1 MDRLSRALV
10 DLCYERGLAEIT
22 VADVCERAGAGRAE
36 FDARYSDLEDCFTQ
50 AYEEMADEFI
60 ARVTSAYDGE
70 QGWRN
75 QLRAAAYA
83 TLLHM
88 EEDPARAQFV
98 VVDALGAGEK
108 AQLVRE
114 RVFATL
120 IDLVDRGRHEPGASP
135 SVTRATAES
144 LNGAVFRH
152 MRTKIERGQDGRYAE
167 IVPELMHAVVLQY
180 LGPEAAEEEL
190 KIRPPALA
198 ER

>member
-1 MDRLSRALV
+1 MEPMSRALV
-10 DLCYERGLAEIT
+10 DLCYERELADVT
-22 VADVCERAGAGRAE
+22 VDDVCEKAGAERAE
-36 FDARYSDLEDCFTQ
+36 FDARYDDLEDCFTQ
-50 AYEEMADEFI
+50 TYEAMADEFI
-60 ARVTSAYDGE
+60 ARVTSAFDEE

-83 TLLHM
+83 TLLHL

-98 VVDALGAGEK
+98 VVDALAAGER

-120 IDLVDRGRHEPGASP
+120 IDLVDRGRDEPGASP
-135 SVTRATAES
+135 TVTRATAES

-152 MRTKIERGQDGRYAE
+152 MRITIERGEDGRYAE
-167 IVPELMHAVVLQY
+167 VVPELMHAVVLQY

-198 ER
+198 EG

>member
-1 MDRLSRALV
+1 MERLSRALV
-10 DLCYERGLAEIT
+10 DLCYERELAEIT
-22 VADVCERAGAGRAE
+22 IADVCEKAGAEPAE
-36 FDARYSDLEDCFTQ
+36 FDARYDNVADCFTQ

-60 ARVTSAYDGE
+60 ARVTSAFDAE

-83 TLLHM
+83 TLLHL
-88 EEDPARAQFV
+88 EEDPARAHFV
-98 VVDALGAGEK
+98 VVAALNAGEK

-135 SVTRATAES
+135 TVTRATAES

-152 MRTKIERGQDGRYAE
+152 MRITIERGQEHRYAE
-167 IVPELMHAVVLQY
+167 VVPELMHAVVLQY
-180 LGPEAAEEEL
+180 LGPEQAEEEL
-190 KIRPPALA
+190 TIRPPALA
-198 ER
+198 GG

>member
-10 DLCYERGLAEIT
+10 DLCYERELAEVT
-22 VADVCERAGAGRAE
+22 VADVCEKAGAGRAE
-36 FDARYSDLEDCFTQ
+36 FDARYADLEDCFTQ
-50 AYEEMADEFI
+50 TYEEMADEFI
-60 ARVTSAYDGE
+60 ARVTSAFDSE
-70 QGWRN
+70 HGWRN

-83 TLLHM
+83 TLLHL
-88 EEDPARAQFV
+88 EEDPARAHYV
-98 VVDALGAGEK
+98 VVEALAAGEK

-135 SVTRATAES
+135 AVTRATAES

-152 MRTKIERGQDGRYAE
+152 MRVTIEHGEESRYAE
-167 IVPELMHAVVLQY
+167 VLPELMYAVVLQY
-180 LGPEAAEEEL
+180 LGPEEAEEEL

-198 ER
+198 EG